1 MTPCLDHQS
10 GPLVGQGRARPQRG
24 FTLIELVMVLV
35 LVGVLA
41 VFAAPRL
48 LATNDINARGFHDE
62 TLAYLRY
69 AHKSAIAQRR
79 TVCVTFTAN
88 SLVLTVAAATP
99 AATCAVNLVGPKG
112 ESPAT
117 ITAKGGVEYS
127 GTPGSF
133 NFNGLGQP
141 IDNAGTG
148 TVLVAAALPAIQ
160 VTGASN
166 SITVEAGTGYA
177 HE

>member
-1 MTPCLDHQS
+1 
-10 GPLVGQGRARPQRG
+10 
-24 FTLIELVMVLV
+24 MVLV

-41 VFAAPRL
+41 VFVAPRL
-48 LATNDINARGFHDE
+48 LATSDIHARGFHDE

-79 TVCVTFTAN
+79 TVCVTFAT
-88 SLVLTVAAATP
+88 STLVLTVAATTP
-99 AATCAVNLVGPKG
+99 ATTCASNLVGPKG

-117 ITAKGGVEYS
+117 ITAKGGVLYS
-127 GTPGSF
+127 SLPVSF

-141 IDNAGTG
+141 IDNFG
-148 TVLVAAALPAIQ
+148 TVLVATDLPAFQ

>member
-10 GPLVGQGRARPQRG
+10 GGPLSGQGRARLQRG

-48 LATNDINARGFHDE
+48 LATSDINARGFHDE

-69 AHKSAIAQRR
+69 AQKSAIAQRR
-79 TVCVTFTAN
+79 TVCVTFTGTTGA
-88 SLVLTVAAATP
+88 VLTVAATTP
-99 AATCAVNLVGPKG
+99 ATTCASNLVGPRG

-117 ITAKGGVEYS
+117 VSASGTAAYS
-127 GTPGSF
+127 GPPGNF

-141 IDNAGTG
+141 INNAGV
-148 TVLVAAALPAIQ
+148 VLVAADLPPIQ
-160 VTGASN
+160 VIGASN

>member
-1 MTPCLDHQS
+1 MTPCLDHRS
-10 GPLVGQGRARPQRG
+10 GPLGGQGQARLQRG

-48 LATNDINARGFHDE
+48 LATSDINARGFHDE

-79 TVCVTFTAN
+79 TVCVAFTGS

-99 AATCAVNLVGPKG
+99 ATTCSVNLVGPKG

-117 ITAKGGVEYS
+117 ITAKGGVVYS
-127 GTPGSF
+127 GTPVSF

-148 TVLVAAALPAIQ
+148 AVLVATDLPAIQ